1 MADIT
6 KKVDRGIFPTSR
18 TQNFTQADAGAGDV
32 LMVESSLGHPAR
44 HVMIETDADLEFRLN
59 VYYKVYPRHAPF
71 GDGLTDIDHLPNV
84 AAGVDITSDTGALV
98 SLGAGETFELD
109 GDTPVKD
116 IQLVTVS
123 GNFDV
128 FVS

>member
-18 TQNFTQADAGAGDV
+18 TQNFTEADAGAGDV
-32 LMVESSLGHPAR
+32 LMVEQSLGHVAR
-44 HVMIETDADLEFRLN
+44 HVVIETDALLELRLN
-59 VYYKVYPRHAPF
+59 VYRKAYPRRAPF

-84 AAGVDITSDTGALV
+84 AAGVDITDDTGALI
-98 SLGAGETFELD
+98 SIEGGTTYELD
-109 GDTPVKD
+109 NDVPVRD
-116 IQLVTVS
+116 IQLLAVS
-123 GNFDV
+123 GNFDI